1 MPIGE
6 REPRA
11 DKVEAVAQLREMLG
25 ASTLI
30 LADYQGL
37 DVKQISNLRR
47 KLREGGSG
55 FTVIKNSLLKLAAVD
70 TPALPLTEGLVGP
83 TAVVHTDDD
92 PVAAA
97 KALHEFGREV
107 KAVTVKSALVDGAFY
122 DSDEVIALAK
132 IPSKPELYAM
142 VVGGLKS
149 PITGLVGTLQS
160 MMSSLV
166 MTLKAVAEQ
175 KEAA

>member
-6 REPRA
+6 REPRPE
-11 DKVEAVAQLREMLG
+11 KVEAVARLREMLG

-37 DVKQISNLRR
+37 DVKQISKLRR
-47 KLREGGSG
+47 KLREGGSSI
-55 FTVIKNSLLKLAAVD
+55 TVIKNSLLKLAAVD

-83 TAVVHTDDD
+83 TAVVYTDDD

-97 KALHEFGREV
+97 KALQDFSKEV
-107 KAVTVKSALVDGAFY
+107 KPVSVKSALVDGILY
-122 DSDEVIALAK
+122 DADQIKILAR
-132 IPSKPELYAM
+132 IPCKPELYAM

-160 MMSSLV
+160 MTSALV
-166 MTLKAVAEQ
+166 MTLNAVAEQ
-175 KEAA
+175 KEPA